1 MGIEVIRDEMVELVD
16 PAAEPE
22 LVADGF
28 RFTEGPVWDPA
39 RGCLFFSDIPANT
52 IFRWS
57 PEAGVVAYRQP
68 SYHSNGLALDGQG
81 RLLSCEHSGRRVSIE
96 VDGALQ
102 TLVDS
107 HQGKK
112 LNSPN
117 DLIVCQNGD
126 VIFTDPPYGLSNR
139 HGVAAEQELDF
150 FGVFRLPAGESEPI
164 LLIDDFERPNG
175 LALSPDEKTLY
186 VDDTARGHIRAFEVR
201 ADGSLAHG
209 AVFAEL
215 KGDGEG
221 APDGM
226 ALDSHGNIYC
236 TGPGAVWV
244 FHPRGDLLGKI
255 QLPLAAA
262 NLNWGGE
269 DRKTLFFTARTDV
282 YRVQCKVGG

>member
-1 MGIEVIRDEMVELVD
+1 MGVEVIRDEMVDLID
-16 PAAEPE
+16 PGAEPE

-52 IFRWS
+52 IFAWT
-57 PEAGVVAYRQP
+57 PEAGAVAYRQP
-68 SYHSNGLALDGQG
+68 SYHSNGLTLDGRG

-96 VDGALQ
+96 VDGALK

-107 HQGKK
+107 HEGKK

-117 DLIVCQNGD
+117 DLIVCRNGD
-126 VIFTDPPYGLSNR
+126 IIFTDPPYGLSNR

-175 LALSPDEKTLY
+175 LALAPDEKTLY

-215 KGDGEG
+215 KGEGEG

-226 ALDSHGNIYC
+226 KLDRNGNIYC

-244 FHPRGDLLGKI
+244 FNPRGDLLGKI
-255 QLPLAAA
+255 KLPLAAA

-282 YRVQCKVGG
+282 YRVPCKVGG

>member
-1 MGIEVIRDEMVELVD
+1 M
-16 PAAEPE
+16 
-22 LVADGF
+22 
-28 RFTEGPVWDPA
+28 
-39 RGCLFFSDIPANT
+39 
-52 IFRWS
+52 
-57 PEAGVVAYRQP
+57 
-68 SYHSNGLALDGQG
+68 
-81 RLLSCEHSGRRVSIE
+81 
-96 VDGALQ
+96 
-102 TLVDS
+102 
-107 HQGKK
+107 
-112 LNSPN
+112 
-117 DLIVCQNGD
+117 
-126 VIFTDPPYGLSNR
+126 
-139 HGVAAEQELDF
+139 
-150 FGVFRLPAGESEPI
+150 
-164 LLIDDFERPNG
+164 LIDDFERPNG
-175 LALSPDEKTLY
+175 LALTPDEKTLY

-201 ADGSLAHG
+201 ADGSLAQG

-226 ALDSHGNIYC
+226 VLDSNGNIYC